1 MFISVVCMCHINYV
15 NVHTYAIV
23 MVANFLHA
31 NLCEQQAVKL
41 TFFVL
46 WTTQLLTI
54 KIDNFPQHLKTHII
68 YLSCFYASLYPSVH
82 DNARLLHMYC
92 YFLFM
97 QVCTL
102 QYMIMQDYYTC
113 TVISSLVMFLVE
125 EHFAWNFLRLRYA
138 SYINLDF
145 TLLCDALMAIKTMI
159 NLNII
164 KISVK
169 RQNCAGVSLVIMRYI
184 SETKQSGP
192 FLHPS
197 IQIKKLAPV
206 FVNGFLAWEPA
217 LWGTLVAGWEKEGE
231 LVRTSLESEFHLQFP
246 CGSLSTELSDY
257 CQSARM

>member
-31 NLCEQQAVKL
+31 NNQCERQAVKL

-206 FVNGFLAWEPA
+206 FVNGFLA
-217 LWGTLVAGWEKEGE
+217 
-231 LVRTSLESEFHLQFP
+231 
-246 CGSLSTELSDY
+246 
-257 CQSARM
+257 